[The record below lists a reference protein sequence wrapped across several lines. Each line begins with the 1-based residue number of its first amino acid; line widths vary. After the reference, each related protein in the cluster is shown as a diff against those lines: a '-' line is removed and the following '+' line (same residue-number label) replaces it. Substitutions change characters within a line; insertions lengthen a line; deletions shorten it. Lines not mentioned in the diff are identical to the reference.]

1 MSDSDKLEALKQAII
16 AIIDRRSTIG
26 GPNLEW
32 VKGYAAGQKKQGDII
47 KQVMRK
53 H

>member
-1 MSDSDKLEALKQAII
+1 MSDSDKLEALKQAIT
-16 AIIDRRSTIG
+16 AILDRRNTIG

-32 VKGYAAGQKKQGDII
+32 VKGYVAGQKKQGDII
-47 KQVMRK
+47 KQEMRQ